1 MTNLTPREGQDA
13 PLSELT
19 PDTGVANPRRWI
31 AMPFIAM
38 GVAMII
44 VDATIVNVAVPSIIR
59 DLHLSATGAEWL
71 NSIYSLVFAALLI
84 SMGRVGDRFGRRRL
98 LFVGV
103 LVFVGASL
111 VAATAGSGAM
121 LIFGRFL
128 QGIGGAMILPATLS
142 TVNALFVGRERAIA
156 FAIWGSTIG
165 GFAALGPLV
174 GGWLT
179 TDVSWRWAFLVNLPV
194 GLLILLGIALFIPE
208 TSDPGTRRGIDVTG
222 NVLASLGFGAMV
234 FALIEGVHYGW
245 WSASSPFD
253 LVGVSWPHGWI
264 SIVPVVSIAAAVSL
278 GSFVWVER
286 RRSRR
291 DQVVLVDLRLF
302 GIRSFGVGNVAALVV
317 ALGEFGLLFVLPLF
331 LQGVLGY
338 SALRTGVVL
347 LPLALATFVAGGMT
361 PQLSKRV
368 TARGVARL
376 GLLLEV
382 IAIFGLGVVLSST
395 IGAWGLAPWLFLY
408 GLGVGFATAQLTGVI
423 LADVPVSSSG
433 QASGIQS
440 TSRQVGSAIGIA
452 ILGTIFVVEI
462 GRRTMSA
469 VSAIP
474 GMTRESAGQ
483 IASEMRATGGATL
496 RSLARLPHGH
506 AIVSATSDAVVGA
519 ARDVAFTASAFIVVG
534 LIATALLPRTSPR
547 GISDSATE
555 QSVAP

>member
-1 MTNLTPREGQDA
+1 MTNLSPHDA
-13 PLSELT
+13 QYGPPT
-19 PDTGVANPRRWI
+19 VMAPDIGAPNPRRWI

-44 VDATIVNVAVPSIIR
+44 VDATIVNVAVPTIIR
-59 DLHLSATGAEWL
+59 DLHLSATSAEWL

-84 SMGRVGDRFGRRRL
+84 SMGRVGDRVGRRRL
-98 LFVGV
+98 LLVGV

-111 VAATAGSGAM
+111 VAATAPSGAM

-194 GLLILLGIALFIPE
+194 GLLIVLGVALFIPE
-208 TSDPGTRRGIDVTG
+208 TSDPGTRRGVDVTG

-245 WSASSPFD
+245 WSANSSFV
-253 LVGVSWPHGWI
+253 LAGVSWPHGWI
-264 SIVPVVSIAAAVSL
+264 SIVPVAVIVAVASL
-278 GSFVWVER
+278 GTFVWVER

-291 DQVVLVDLRLF
+291 DQVVLVDLGLF

-376 GLLLEV
+376 GLFLEV
-382 IAIFGLGVVLSST
+382 VAITGLGVVLSST

-423 LADVPVSSSG
+423 LTDVPVSSSG

-452 ILGTIFVVEI
+452 ILGTIYVVEI
-462 GRRTMSA
+462 GRRTLSA
-469 VSAIP
+469 VTKIP
-474 GMTRESAGQ
+474 GVTRESAGLV
-483 IASEMRATGGATL
+483 ASEMRATGGATL
-496 RSLARLPHGH
+496 RSLVRLPHGQ

-534 LIATALLPRTSPR
+534 LIATAMLPRASRGVEGDATIERSPTS
-547 GISDSATE
+547 
-555 QSVAP
+555 